1 MHTFRFTAPTPSPHL
16 VIGLLLFVSMLC
28 VAKPAQAENEQL
40 KKLMLA
46 NNCFACHQIDKRKYG
61 PNFIEVANKYG
72 SDKSVISML
81 ATKIKN
87 GGTGVWGEDVMPP
100 QSQVSEADATT
111 MAELI
116 LSLKPK
122 E

>member
-1 MHTFRFTAPTPSPHL
+1 MQIFRSTLPTPSPHL
-16 VIGLLLFVSMLC
+16 VIVMLLFVSMLC
-28 VAKPAQAENEQL
+28 VAKPAQAENEKL
-40 KKLMLA
+40 IKLMLA

-61 PNFIEVANKYG
+61 PNFIEVASKYG
-72 SDKSVISML
+72 RDKSVIATL
-81 ATKIKN
+81 ANKIKN

>member
-1 MHTFRFTAPTPSPHL
+1 MHIFRFTSPTPVSHL
-16 VIGLLLFVSMLC
+16 VIGLLLFASMLC
-28 VAKPAQAENEQL
+28 VARQAHAENEQL

-46 NNCFACHQIDKRKYG
+46 NNCLACHQIDKRKYG
-61 PNFIEVANKYG
+61 PNFIEVASKYAR
-72 SDKSVISML
+72 DKTLIATL

-87 GGTGVWGEDVMPP
+87 GGTGVWGEDIMPP
-100 QSQVSEADATT
+100 QTHVSEADATT

-116 LSLKPK
+116 LSLNPK

>member
-1 MHTFRFTAPTPSPHL
+1 MYNFRFTSPVLISRL
-16 VIGLLLFVSMLC
+16 VNVLLLFASMLC
-28 VAKPAQAENEQL
+28 VAKQAQAENEQL

-46 NNCFACHQIDKRKYG
+46 NNCLACHQIDKRKYG
-61 PNFIEVANKYG
+61 PNFIEVASKYA
-72 SDKSVISML
+72 SDKSAIPKL
-81 ATKIKN
+81 ATKIRN

-100 QSQVSEADATT
+100 QAQISEADATT

>member
-1 MHTFRFTAPTPSPHL
+1 MHNFRFTSPTL
-16 VIGLLLFVSMLC
+16 VSYLVNGLLLFASMLC
-28 VAKPAQAENEQL
+28 VAKQAQAENEQL

-61 PNFIEVANKYG
+61 PNFTEVASKYAR
-72 SDKSVISML
+72 DKSVIATL

-100 QSQVSEADATT
+100 QAQVSEADATT